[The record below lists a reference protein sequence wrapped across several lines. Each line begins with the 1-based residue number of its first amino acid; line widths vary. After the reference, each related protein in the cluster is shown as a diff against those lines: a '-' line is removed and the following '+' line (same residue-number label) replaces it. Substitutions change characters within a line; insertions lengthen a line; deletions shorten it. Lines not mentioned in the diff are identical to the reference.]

1 MASNAPFVSEGVSYV
16 LMNSIL
22 LHLIP
27 HPLVTVLLLPCGPL
41 VPIYTTGHT
50 HQRCSTTRVPCGR
63 GCHCTCRC
71 LCCPMPGV
79 RDLEVHVVPA
89 SPLAAAETIG
99 AMPRVPVT
107 VLSIGWKSTG
117 VLRSQN
123 KSTLNWLSS
132 SKRKKSI
139 VKIFLYSILFFYCM
153 ECYTS
158 IVLAS
163 GVKPG
168 VEVRPMEYWISILN
182 AAPTP
187 SCHPVI
193 LGLLFH
199 PLFLP

>member
-1 MASNAPFVSEGVSYV
+1 M
-16 LMNSIL
+16 
-22 LHLIP
+22 
-27 HPLVTVLLLPCGPL
+27 PCGPPM
-41 VPIYTTGHT
+41 PIYTTGHT

-63 GCHCTCRC
+63 GCCCTCHC

-123 KSTLNWLSS
+123 KSTLNWLSR

-139 VKIFLYSILFFYCM
+139 VKIFLYIIIFFYCM
-153 ECYTS
+153 ECYTVTEKNIFFQYCFS
-158 IVLAS
+158 FWHETWS
-163 GVKPG
+163 GSKAYG
-168 VEVRPMEYWISILN
+168 ILDQHTKCC
-182 AAPTP
+182 PHSFMSSCYPWP
-187 SCHPVI
+187 SLPSTLSS
-193 LGLLFH
+193 LGQFSYC
-199 PLFLP
+199 